1 MLCIH
6 KIIVTGCMSF
16 FTAKAF
22 LRRKCEVTSQFR
34 RPNCASKSTP
44 AWDQKGPRCNQRAT
58 AIFFPHFSAVFSG
71 FLSILIPF
79 LTSCARIL
87 MCSAPVCGILCGQK
101 QSLAGAIPA
110 GLRRIL
116 RILLFHSMNNTKTV
130 PGAPHEVGCH
140 NQRKQP
146 ARRGIFREDRSWR
159 KGGCGVKRTPPYH
172 TITLKL

>member
-79 LTSCARIL
+79 LTSCARIPHVFRTCL
-87 MCSAPVCGILCGQK
+87 WHFMWSKAKPRRSNPG
-101 QSLAGAIPA
+101 GASSYSQNPA
-110 GLRRIL
+110 FPLDEQ
-116 RILLFHSMNNTKTV
+116 
-130 PGAPHEVGCH
+130 HE
-140 NQRKQP
+140 NRAKANP
-146 ARRGIFREDRSWR
+146 
-159 KGGCGVKRTPPYH
+159 
-172 TITLKL
+172 